1 MNSPNSNKGC
11 ASVAAHGLTD
21 LCSNQTVY
29 KGTNWLT
36 CKGHTDG
43 LTDFHRKHIVYVGA
57 RLTDWLTQKA
67 QCGCGGAYWLADLH
81 RQHNVYEGHID
92 WLTDLHRQHYVDV
105 RHTDWLTDLHRQ
117 HNVYVGHTD
126 WLTYTES
133 SVYVRVHK
141 LTYLHTKHNVYV
153 GHTDWLT
160 NLQRKHNVY
169 AGHTDWLT
177 DSHRQHNVNVKGFA
191 SWITYQK
198 AQWVCGAH
206 WLTYT
211 ESTMWM

>member
-1 MNSPNSNKGC
+1 MSPRDVVHSQNDITWQDSNNGTLLKLCIQQYRVNEHTSMNSPNSNKGC

-81 RQHNVYEGHID
+81 RQHKVYEGHID

-126 WLTYTES
+126 WLTYLHRKL
-133 SVYVRVHK
+133 SVCKGTQTHL
-141 LTYLHTKHNVYV
+141 LTH
-153 GHTDWLT
+153 
-160 NLQRKHNVY
+160 
-169 AGHTDWLT
+169 
-177 DSHRQHNVNVKGFA
+177 
-191 SWITYQK
+191 K
-198 AQWVCGAH
+198 AQCVCGAH
-206 WLTYT
+206 WLTY
-211 ESTMWM
+211 